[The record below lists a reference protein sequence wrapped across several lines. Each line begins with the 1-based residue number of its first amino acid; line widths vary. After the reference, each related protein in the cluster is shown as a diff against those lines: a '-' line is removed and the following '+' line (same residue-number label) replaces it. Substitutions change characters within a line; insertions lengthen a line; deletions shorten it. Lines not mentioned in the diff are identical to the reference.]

1 MGDISMSK
9 AETSIMKMPENVK
22 LVSTDSHGV
31 GSNYAG
37 TETGGIANTTSL
49 NWIFTGLS
57 VAGFAAIPPTTGFI
71 AFPSILAGL
80 VLLIGAVNGF
90 FFLADKVPAGI
101 RDELESRS
109 SLGISNDYN
118 SSILK
123 DGVKISTWNRSFF
136 GIITHF
142 LLPVRI
148 FKKIKVHESV
158 TYFPHQDHYVK
169 ETHYLTY
176 GKFLRVRK
184 TFDGHRAV
192 FQKAIDSF

>member
-1 MGDISMSK
+1 MSK
-9 AETSIMKMPENVK
+9 AETSIMKMPDNVK

-31 GSNYAG
+31 GSYYAG
-37 TETGGIANTTSL
+37 TETGGIASASSL
-49 NWIFTGLS
+49 NWIFAGLA
-57 VAGFAAIPPTTGFI
+57 VAGFAVIPPTTGFI

-80 VLLIGAVNGF
+80 ALLVGGVNGF
-90 FFLADKVPAGI
+90 FFLADKIPAGI
-101 RDELESRS
+101 REELKSRS
-109 SLGISNDYN
+109 NLGVSNDYN
-118 SSILK
+118 SSVLK
-123 DGVKISTWNRSFF
+123 DGVRISAWNRSFF
-136 GIITHF
+136 GVIAHF

-169 ETHYLTY
+169 ETHYLNY